1 MKTDAKVTFRAE
13 AQTIGHYDIVVAG
26 GGPAGVAASVVSS
39 RAGMKTLLVE
49 SKGCLGGVA
58 TSAGVAVWLGGGK
71 KGKTPC
77 KWAVGGIFREIY
89 DVLLE
94 NGWASEFGS
103 DMGVLGAMGGDH
115 IYFDM
120 EHLKRVLDGFVT
132 SAGVDLLYFTTA
144 LSLKIKENK
153 IEGLYLVNKSGL
165 NFVEARMVIDCTG
178 DADIAHRAGFETVK
192 GRSDTGLMT
201 AATLMSWAEDVDSEE
216 IEAYFKTGKD
226 RRFRRLVQ
234 ELRTKGI
241 WNYKEETI
249 IVLPTTRKNVY
260 MINTSRLVGV
270 DGTDASSLTRAM
282 IEGRRNAHEFL
293 EKILKQYYPGFK
305 NATLRWTAPVV
316 GIRET
321 RKIVGEYTLTDTDCI
336 EGVQFKDTI
345 ALTGYG
351 FDLPDPEKPSYQPYR
366 DVSIKGGYVS
376 IPYRCLVPIGSENLL
391 VAGRCISVKD
401 MALGPVRDMPPC
413 YAMGHAAGIAASMCL
428 EAPCKPRSLDVT
440 ELRRRLLEQRAI
452 LE

>member
-1 MKTDAKVTFRAE
+1 MELHGKSNSTSYWGECTPMKTDAKVTFRAE

-153 IEGLYLVNKSGL
+153 IEPALVIGLPVGFVNAAESKAAL
-165 NFVEARMVIDCTG
+165 LAIDTPY
-178 DADIAHRAGFETVK
+178 ISNV
-192 GRSDTGLMT
+192 GR
-201 AATLMSWAEDVDSEE
+201 
-216 IEAYFKTGKD
+216 
-226 RRFRRLVQ
+226 
-234 ELRTKGI
+234 
-241 WNYKEETI
+241 
-249 IVLPTTRKNVY
+249 
-260 MINTSRLVGV
+260 
-270 DGTDASSLTRAM
+270 
-282 IEGRRNAHEFL
+282 
-293 EKILKQYYPGFK
+293 
-305 NATLRWTAPVV
+305 
-316 GIRET
+316 
-321 RKIVGEYTLTDTDCI
+321 
-336 EGVQFKDTI
+336 
-345 ALTGYG
+345 
-351 FDLPDPEKPSYQPYR
+351 
-366 DVSIKGGYVS
+366 KGGS
-376 IPYRCLVPIGSENLL
+376 N
-391 VAGRCISVKD
+391 
-401 MALGPVRDMPPC
+401 
-413 YAMGHAAGIAASMCL
+413 IAAAVVNALIIMA
-428 EAPCKPRSLDVT
+428 EANKIENPKSK
-440 ELRRRLLEQRAI
+440 I
-452 LE
+452 